1 MTEAQARWK
10 LMAFKDED
18 FEVEDYSAENFYK
31 APAGSDEH
39 TPVLIST
46 GPNGKDADEAA
57 YITCT

>member
-1 MTEAQARWK
+1 
-10 LMAFKDED
+10 MAFKDED